1 MADLAPRPAAGR
13 VYEGARRVRLAD
25 VSPAGRLRLDA
36 AARFLQDL
44 SADDTADAALP
55 DAEAWVVRKTVIEVA
70 AFPRYLEGLQLATW
84 CSGTGSHWA
93 ERRIS
98 IAGERGGAIE
108 AATTWVHI
116 DLDSGRPTRIPSGF
130 DDLYGEAHGGRRV
143 KARLDHPDPPDGE
156 LDGFPWPLR
165 FTDFDV
171 LGHVNNAACW
181 QIVEQ
186 ALSERRDLRAPLR
199 AEVQHRTAI
208 ERDAVVDVRTDA
220 ADGGLRLWVTSHGA
234 VAVTGVVMAGG
245 VGGEG
250 SAGAPH
256 PRRGGSAAP

>member
-1 MADLAPRPAAGR
+1 MSDLGRPGRASGR
-13 VYEGARRVRLAD
+13 VFEGARRVRLAD

-70 AFPRYLEGLQLATW
+70 AFPRYLEPLGAGHVVLRHRQPLGRAPHLDRRA
-84 CSGTGSHWA
+84 SGA
-93 ERRIS
+93 AR
-98 IAGERGGAIE
+98 IE

-116 DLDSGRPTRIPSGF
+116 DLDSGRPSRIPAGF

-156 LDGFPWPLR
+156 LDGFAWPLR

-181 QIVEQ
+181 QIVEE
-186 ALSERRDLRAPLR
+186 ALSPAPR
-199 AEVQHRTAI
+199 PARP
-208 ERDAVVDVRTDA
+208 A
-220 ADGGLRLWVTSHGA
+220 ASRGP
-234 VAVTGVVMAGG
+234 
-245 VGGEG
+245 
-250 SAGAPH
+250 APH
-256 PRRGGSAAP
+256 RHRARRRRSRCTVATATTTGAARSWVDGRRRGRR

>member
-1 MADLAPRPAAGR
+1 MSELVPRPARGR
-13 VYEGARRVRLAD
+13 IYEGARRVRLAD

-44 SADDTADAALP
+44 SADDTADAALE

-70 AFPRYLEGLQLATW
+70 AFPRYLEPLALATW

-93 ERRIS
+93 ERRIA
-98 IAGERGGAIE
+98 IVGERGGAIE

-116 DLDSGRPTRIPSGF
+116 DLDSGRPTRIPAGF
-130 DDLYGEAHGGRRV
+130 DDLYGEAHGGRKV
-143 KARLDHPDPPDGE
+143 KARLDHADPPD
-156 LDGFPWPLR
+156 DAIADFDWPLR

-181 QIVEQ
+181 QIVEEV
-186 ALSERRDLRAPLR
+186 LSKHRDLRAPLR

-208 ERDAVVDVRTDA
+208 ERDADVKVRFEA
-220 ADGGLRLWVTSHGA
+220 SDGLSLWVEVDGA
-234 VAVTGVVMAGG
+234 VAVTAVLEAGG
-245 VGGEG
+245 AGGRG
-250 SAGAPH
+250 SPGAP
-256 PRRGGSAAP
+256 R

>member
-1 MADLAPRPAAGR
+1 MSDLVPRPASGR
-13 VYEGARRVRLAD
+13 VFEGARRVRLAD

-44 SADDTADAALP
+44 SADDTADAALA

-70 AFPRYLEGLQLATW
+70 AFPRYLEPLALATW

-98 IAGERGGAIE
+98 IVGERGGAIE

-116 DLDSGRPTRIPSGF
+116 DLDSGRPTRIPAGF
-130 DDLYGEAHGGRRV
+130 DELYGEAHGGRKV

-156 LDGFPWPLR
+156 LDGFAWPLR

-186 ALSERRDLRAPLR
+186 ALSAAPRPPRAAASRGPAPHRHRTRRATSTVTTARRRRTLCDLGDGRRRDRG
-199 AEVQHRTAI
+199 HR
-208 ERDAVVDVRTDA
+208 
-220 ADGGLRLWVTSHGA
+220 DGDGARRYSTS
-234 VAVTGVVMAGG
+234 V
-245 VGGEG
+245 
-250 SAGAPH
+250 
-256 PRRGGSAAP
+256 

>member
-1 MADLAPRPAAGR
+1 MSDLVPRPSSGR
-13 VYEGARRVRLAD
+13 VFEGARRVRLAD

-70 AFPRYLEGLQLATW
+70 AFPRYLEPLALATW

-98 IAGERGGAIE
+98 IVGERGGAIE

-116 DLDSGRPTRIPSGF
+116 DLDSGRPTRIPAGF

-156 LDGFPWPLR
+156 PRRLRVAAPLHR
-165 FTDFDV
+165 
-171 LGHVNNAACW
+171 L
-181 QIVEQ
+181 
-186 ALSERRDLRAPLR
+186 RRPRPRQQRGLLADRRAGPVRAPRPASAPASRGPAPHRHR
-199 AEVQHRTAI
+199 ARRGGRGAHARA
-208 ERDAVVDVRTDA
+208 TDA
-220 ADGGLRLWVTSHGA
+220 ACALWAMADGAIAVTAAVERPDGGLLDSV
-234 VAVTGVVMAGG
+234 
-245 VGGEG
+245 
-250 SAGAPH
+250 
-256 PRRGGSAAP
+256 

>member
-1 MADLAPRPAAGR
+1 MPELVPRPAAGR
-13 VYEGARRVRLAD
+13 AFTGERRVRLAD

-70 AFPRYLEGLQLATW
+70 TFPRYLESLELVTW

-98 IAGERGGAIE
+98 ISGERGGAVE

-116 DLDSGRPTRIPSGF
+116 DLATGRPSRIPAGF
-130 DDLYGEAHGGRRV
+130 DDLYGQAHGGRKV
-143 KARLDHPDPPDGE
+143 EARLDHADPPDAARE
-156 LDGFPWPLR
+156 AFAWPLR
-165 FTDFDV
+165 FSDFDV
-171 LGHVNNAACW
+171 LDHVNNAACW
-181 QIVEQ
+181 QIVEE
-186 ALSERRDLRAPLR
+186 ALAGHRDLRAPLV

-208 ERDAVVDVRTDA
+208 ERGADVRVTSDRTQE
-220 ADGGLRLWVTSHGA
+220 GLHLWVTADGS
-234 VAVTGVVMAGG
+234 VAVTAVVTSGRR
-245 VGGEG
+245 
-250 SAGAPH
+250 AGA
-256 PRRGGSAAP
+256 

>member
-1 MADLAPRPAAGR
+1 VSELVPRPAAGR
-13 VYEGARRVRLAD
+13 IFEGARRVRLAD

-44 SADDTADAALP
+44 SADDTADAALE
-55 DAEAWVVRKTVIEVA
+55 DAEAWVVRKTVMEVVS
-70 AFPRYLEGLQLATW
+70 FPRYLEPLALATW

-98 IAGERGGAIE
+98 IVGERGGRIE

-116 DLDSGRPTRIPSGF
+116 DLGSGRPTRIPAGF

-156 LDGFPWPLR
+156 LDGFAWPLR
-165 FTDFDV
+165 FSDFDV
-171 LGHVNNAACW
+171 LDHVNNAACW
-181 QIVEQ
+181 QIVEEV
-186 ALSERRDLRAPLR
+186 LSQHRDLRAPLR

-208 ERDAVVDVRTDA
+208 ERNADVAVRSRRDE
-220 ADGGLRLWVTSHGA
+220 GSLSLWVIAGGA
-234 VAVTGVVMAGG
+234 LAVTGVVTAGG
-245 VGGEG
+245 AGGRG
-250 SAGAPH
+250 SAGAP
-256 PRRGGSAAP
+256 R

>member
-1 MADLAPRPAAGR
+1 MADLVPRPAAGR
-13 VYEGARRVRLAD
+13 VFDGARRVRLAD

-70 AFPRYLEGLQLATW
+70 AFPRYLEGLQLSTW

-116 DLDSGRPTRIPSGF
+116 DLGSGRPTRIPAGF

-156 LDGFPWPLR
+156 LAGFPWPLR

-186 ALSERRDLRAPLR
+186 ALSQHRELRAPLR

-208 ERDAVVDVRTDA
+208 ERDAVVQVQVEARDDA
-220 ADGGLRLWVTSHGA
+220 LALWVTAGGA
-234 VAVTGVVMAGG
+234 VAVTAAVTP
-245 VGGEG
+245 
-250 SAGAPH
+250 AGA
-256 PRRGGSAAP
+256 GDAGYSTKA